1 MGEGLEAEHVSCLAF
16 KQQACYSDADCLV
29 DPPLWTLLC
38 ECSTPQLNLQF
49 TARSIDGDV
58 LDYFSKQIDSH
69 GDWQQVAV
77 AYSGENAEV
86 QFYVN
91 GFPLD
96 MDLSPQVWGICQCAV
111 IQSQVAKLM

>member
-1 MGEGLEAEHVSCLAF
+1 MPVIISRQPRH
-16 KQQACYSDADCLV
+16 
-29 DPPLWTLLC
+29 PWTLLW

-49 TARSIDGDV
+49 TARSVDGDV

-69 GDWQQVAV
+69 SDWQQVAV